1 VLFQSLLLGE
11 STWLPSHFDKP
22 LPTKISVQLGEPPQY
37 FKIAFE
43 CGWEMKLDRM
53 VRETP
58 FLHFIDDGNTC
69 QSNAKPVCVVEPI
82 SLSVH
87 PVK

>member
-53 VRETP
+53 VRERRFCTSSTMVIRAKAMQSLYASSNPSAYLSTP
-58 FLHFIDDGNTC
+58 
-69 QSNAKPVCVVEPI
+69 
-82 SLSVH
+82 
-87 PVK
+87 